1 MWVMSDSEDKIKKV
15 ELEQEERLA
24 MQIAKVNNLTYL
36 SAHGAT
42 TVVPIID
49 KEEAKNAGA
58 VVIKE
63 DEANLYIAV
72 RNPKDKNT
80 QNSIEE
86 LKKQYEHIEVFVISE
101 TTLNQLIESYPEKH
115 EGGGEALTEKVYIS
129 DSDLAKFAKVDI
141 TMHEVEDILKNISKT
156 DISKALEV
164 LLSNTINMGTTDIHI
179 EPQEKT
185 TVVRIKIDGLLHEV
199 ATIEEHMYKLMLSRI
214 KLLSDLKLNIHDQ
227 AQEGNFSVAFE
238 NRDIEIRTSIL
249 PSEYGEDIALRVL
262 DPKSILSLEELGMRR
277 DLFNILKK
285 YLTYPQGLILV
296 TGPTG
301 SGKTTTLYAC
311 INFVKQEGTKIITI
325 EDPIEYRLEGI
336 TQTEVNEDEDYTFA
350 SGLKAILR
358 QDPDTLLISELRDI
372 SSAEPALQAT
382 LAGRKVFSTLH
393 TIDAAGTAPRL
404 IDMGADP
411 STVSSA
417 LSLSMSQRLVRR
429 LCENCKKLQKIT
441 DEEYTAMSNMLKEI
455 PKNIPGATLS
465 KDSKLGVPKKE
476 GCARCKGTGYKN
488 RIAVFELF
496 SASKKVRE
504 KIMGNPTEDE
514 MRTIMKEQ
522 NETNMLQDAVI
533 KILDGIT
540 STDEVKRV
548 FGEFL

>member
-1 MWVMSDSEDKIKKV
+1 MSDSEDKIKEV

-42 TVVPIID
+42 TVVPIIN

-141 TMHEVEDILKNISKT
+141 TMHEVEDVLKNISKT

-227 AQEGNFSVAFE
+227 AQEGNFSVAFK

-372 SSAEPALQAT
+372 GSAEPALQAT

-476 GCARCKGTGYKN
+476 GCVHCKGTGYKN

-504 KIMGNPTEDE
+504 RIMGNPTEDE

-533 KILDGIT
+533 KILDGTT